1 MWNRIEIK
9 PRETERGGKV
19 GIYPLSRNSSSRR
32 CNSSRPWRNI
42 KWQIGTTRTRN
53 VQIQVQHTWNSS
65 RDRQTGRDIERK
77 ARRSKGGRGRW
88 AIKSCEAFDYYDLV
102 TFYFRICYDP
112 LSDKDHSALMPC
124 WNRYVHI
131 DEVAEGGNGYCG
143 SEVTRVLT
151 VDKKDDDAEYWI
163 YKFVNIMTL
172 TFGFGFPFTYTYT
185 CVFCSVWVNT

>member
-1 MWNRIEIK
+1 MEKHQMANWHHQD
-9 PRETERGGKV
+9 TECTDSGTASTRGIRV
-19 GIYPLSRNSSSRR
+19 
-32 CNSSRPWRNI
+32 
-42 KWQIGTTRTRN
+42 
-53 VQIQVQHTWNSS
+53 S

-77 ARRSKGGRGRW
+77 ARRSKRGRGRW

-112 LSDKDHSALMPC
+112 LRDKYHSALPC

-131 DEVAEGGNGYCG
+131 DEVAEGGNGYCE

-172 TFGFGFPFTYTYT
+172 TFGFWFPFTYTYT